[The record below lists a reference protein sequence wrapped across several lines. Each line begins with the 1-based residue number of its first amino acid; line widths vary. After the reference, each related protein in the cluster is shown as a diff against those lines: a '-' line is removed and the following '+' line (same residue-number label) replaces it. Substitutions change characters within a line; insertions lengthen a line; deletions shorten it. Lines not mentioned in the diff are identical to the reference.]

1 MTAPTAKSIA
11 LPAGQVIE
19 DLYNRI
25 AGDED
30 ARVCKD
36 IPEAACND
44 QPRNFFAYLGANLL
58 GKVADEIAS
67 AKLVI
72 PWLFGV
78 LGVPATFTGF
88 LVPIRE
94 AGVLLPQLAVAAAV
108 RRLAIR
114 KGVWVLGAALSA
126 SSLFG
131 MAAAA
136 LSLEGVAA
144 GGAIVLMLVL
154 FSLARGLCSVSA
166 KDVLGKTVSKS
177 RRGALMGW
185 SASLSGI
192 AVLAIGLWLGTADLE
207 EAGLRVFSGL
217 LIAAGL
223 MWILAAFLFAA
234 IKEQPGATEG
244 GGNALSVALGQ
255 LRLIVDDAP
264 FRRFVL
270 ARALL
275 LSVALAPPFYVLLAQ
290 QQSESGLM
298 GLGALIVANGLATSV
313 SAPFWGYLGDR
324 SCRAV
329 MAIASF
335 GAGLLG
341 LFTFAAVTF
350 EWGLATSELGLAAIF
365 LVLNVMH
372 GGVRLGRK
380 IYLVDMASG
389 HNRAAYVAVSNT
401 LIGVLMLAGGLI
413 GLIGDWL
420 GAAATV
426 LVLGLLSLIAAVYSR
441 KLPEVSEPS

>member
-1 MTAPTAKSIA
+1 MNTTE
-11 LPAGQVIE
+11 PAASRFLE
-19 DLYNRI
+19 ELYNRVT
-25 AGDED
+25 GDED

-36 IPEAACND
+36 IPEAACHD
-44 QPRNFFAYLGANLL
+44 QPRNFFAYLVANLL

-78 LGVPATFTGF
+78 LGVPAAFTGF

-94 AGVLLPQLAVAAAV
+94 GGVLLPQLAVAAMV

-114 KGVWVLGAALSA
+114 KGVWLLGAGLSTL
-126 SSLFG
+126 SLFG
-131 MAAAA
+131 MALAAIT
-136 LSLEGVAA
+136 LHGHAA
-144 GGAIVLMLVL
+144 GGAILLMLVI

-192 AVLAIGLWLGTADLE
+192 LVLAVGLWLGLGDLDA
-207 EAGLRVFSGL
+207 AGLGVFGGL
-217 LIAAGL
+217 LIGGGL
-223 MWILAAFLFAA
+223 LWILAAFSFAA

-244 GGNALSVALGQ
+244 GGNALTVALKH
-255 LRLIVDDAP
+255 LMLLKDDKP

-275 LSVALAPPFYVLLAQ
+275 LAVALAPPFYVLIAQ
-290 QQSESGLM
+290 AQAQAGLL
-298 GLGALIVANGLATSV
+298 GLGALIIANGIANSL

-324 SCRAV
+324 SSRWV
-329 MAIASF
+329 MSSATA

-341 LFTFAAVTF
+341 IFTFTVVYLD
-350 EWGLATSELGLAAIF
+350 WRWATGELGLAMIF
-365 LVLNVMH
+365 LILNVMH

-380 IYLVDMASG
+380 VYLVDMASG
-389 HNRAAYVAVSNT
+389 ENRAAYVAVSNT
-401 LIGVLMLAGGLI
+401 VIGVLMLLGGLL

-420 GAAATV
+420 GPAATV
-426 LVLGLLSLIAAVYSR
+426 LLLGLLSLVAALYILR
-441 KLPEVSEPS
+441 LPEVSEAD